1 MSLQIKSFKGIYI
14 LSSFLPLT
22 KDELFYLHCVD
33 SRLEENGRWFSRFHI
48 GPFFIGSRLQVGTR
62 IRRSLLNDLMQTSII
77 AVKLDGAKHE
87 FSRLSGTHESVL
99 DLLFQFR
106 KITINA
112 PFIRI
117 SEITIV
123 PFIFYGPGIFYAKDI
138 PWPSK
143 LNVGN
148 PMIYL
153 VSLSPGSILR
163 GRILVKKNLNSNLN
177 SKNLFRFGKTLPFDN
192 NNNRKKISPT
202 FPWIRLGYPSRLMKR
217 VGFRIESL
225 EPVSRKNEIL
235 ILEIVTNGSLSP
247 RIALREASL
256 RLTHKFSL
264 ISSLILPFL
273 QKTRYYSKNNKHLP
287 ISYSDKKFNEKFK
300 KVLRLKSLNP
310 ISFFNSYPS
319 IPKPFPFTLDL
330 GNLDLSKE
338 RYIELQNFGLKTID
352 QLLERLSFDSHCF
365 SPILKKQR
373 QESLFYIGFFS
384 F

>member
-1 MSLQIKSFKGIYI
+1 MSLQIKISKEIYI
-14 LSSFLPLT
+14 FSSFLPLT

-48 GPFFIGSRLQVGTR
+48 GPFFIGSRLQIGTR
-62 IRRSLLNDLMQTSII
+62 IRRSLLNDLIQTSVI

-87 FSRLSGTHESVL
+87 FSRLSGSHESVL

-112 PFIRI
+112 PFIKI
-117 SEITIV
+117 GDTIIV
-123 PFIFYGPGIFYAKDI
+123 PFIFYGPGIFYVNDI

-143 LNVGN
+143 LNIGN

-153 VSLSPGSILR
+153 VSLAPGSILR

-177 SKNLFRFGKTLPFDN
+177 SKNLFRFGKTLPFN
-192 NNNRKKISPT
+192 NNNSKKRISTT
-202 FPWIRLGYPSRLMKR
+202 FPWIRLGYPSRLIKR
-217 VGFRIESL
+217 VGFRIESI

-235 ILEIVTNGSLSP
+235 ILEILTNGGLSP

-273 QKTRYYSKNNKHLP
+273 QKTRYHSKTNKYLL
-287 ISYSDKKFNEKFK
+287 INYSDKKFNEKFK
-300 KVLRLKSLNP
+300 KVLRLKSFNTK
-310 ISFFNSYPS
+310 SFFNSYSS
-319 IPKPFPFTLDL
+319 IPKPFILDL

-352 QLLERLSFDSHCF
+352 QLLERLSFDSYCF